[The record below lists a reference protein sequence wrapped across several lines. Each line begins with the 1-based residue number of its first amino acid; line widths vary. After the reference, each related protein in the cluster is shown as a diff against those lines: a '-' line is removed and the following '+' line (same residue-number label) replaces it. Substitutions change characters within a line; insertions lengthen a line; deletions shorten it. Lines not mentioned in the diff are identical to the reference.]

1 MRRRSIASVALACAL
16 AWNAIAAADS
26 AVDSLKT
33 EESEWMEIRDSRD
46 PAVFEAYLAKIPSGV
61 FVELAAHR
69 LVALKPEA
77 APVLRGRIV
86 PLSRTAVDA
95 KLYKELDSTFFDTIW
110 DSKNPDDFFAYLR
123 KFPDGAFKALAEQRL
138 GSLVQ

>member
-1 MRRRSIASVALACAL
+1 MRRVSFASVALACAL
-16 AWNAIAAADS
+16 AWNAIAAADP

-33 EESEWMEIRDSRD
+33 EEAEWLAIRDSRD
-46 PAVFEAYLAKIPSGV
+46 PAVFEAYLAKFPSGV

-69 LVALKPEA
+69 LVALQPEA
-77 APVLRGRIV
+77 APVLLGQIA
-86 PLSRTAVDA
+86 PLSRAAVDA
-95 KLYKELDSTFFDTIW
+95 KTYKELDSSFFDTIW

-123 KFPDGAFKALAEQRL
+123 KFPDGAFRPLAEQRL